1 MEQTFPKTQYMLQ
14 KNTGEGVRQA
24 QGRSG
29 ADLSKDTR
37 HATEKHREVRQVQC
51 RSKADLSKKTRHATE
66 KDASETGAMQK

>member
-29 ADLSKDTR
+29 ADLSKDTI
-37 HATEKHREVRQVQC
+37 HATEKHRGG
-51 RSKADLSKKTRHATE
+51 
-66 KDASETGAMQK
+66 SETGVRQKWSRPFQRHKTCYRKTQGRE